1 MTITFEQFDTT
12 VANLR
17 TDLVSHI
24 VAHADWDDITPGSLP
39 ATTLATNATNS
50 TTTYT
55 LTSAAGFSE
64 GMLVK
69 FTNAGT
75 DYYRYI
81 TNVAGNVITV
91 DSTVGVALTAV
102 NGIPVVGEVNL
113 VKSTTTRGAEIVL
126 DLAGTNRATN
136 YLEYHMY
143 VTHTGS
149 TYTSG
154 TGMSTKR
161 RVTYSTGGQAA
172 GNTLHVILSISKE
185 HIFFSI
191 EGPRPG
197 ETGATN
203 ATYGSVRNYMFACD
217 VVPYHDSD
225 DEPCIATWSLSA
237 HDTSP
242 DVGEGIHRGAVSVN
256 STDTSAWIPCRFP
269 TVTLP
274 HFASGA
280 ASNVQ
285 NLSTIDGNMY
295 MWPYLVVQDDEGL
308 RGRLASFFFVGIN
321 RVTVVF
327 DFPSNT
333 GEFFEQDGI
342 VFKTLE
348 VHKGDSTQPAG
359 GGFGIFSAASGA
371 GAYYSPVVAVPYD
384 DAV

>member
-24 VAHADWDDITPGSLP
+24 VAHADWDNITPGVLP
-39 ATTLATNATNS
+39 ATTLASNATNS
-50 TTTYT
+50 ATNYT
-55 LTSAAGFSE
+55 LTDASGFSE

-75 DYYRYI
+75 DYYRYV
-81 TNVAGNVITV
+81 TAVAGNVITIEA
-91 DSTVGVALTAV
+91 TVGVALTAA
-102 NGIPVVGEVNL
+102 NGIPVVGEVSL
-113 VKSTTTRGAEIVL
+113 LKSTTTSGAEIVM
-126 DLAGTNRATN
+126 DIAGADRASN
-136 YLEYHMY
+136 YLEYIMF
-143 VTHTGS
+143 VSHTGS

-154 TGMSTKR
+154 TGMSGRR
-161 RVTYSTGGQAA
+161 RVIYSTGAQAT
-172 GNTLHVILSISKE
+172 GNTLHVTLSLSKE
-185 HIFFSI
+185 HIFLSI
-191 EGPRPG
+191 EGPRAG

-203 ATYGSVRNYMFACD
+203 VTYGSVRNYMFACD
-217 VVPYHDSD
+217 LIPYHDED
-225 DEPCIATWSLSA
+225 NEPCIATWPLST

-242 DVGEGIHRGAVSVN
+242 DISEGIHRGAVSVN
-256 STDTSAWIPCRFP
+256 STDTSVWIPCRFP
-269 TVTLP
+269 TITLP

-280 ASNVQ
+280 ATNVQ

-308 RGRLASFFFVGIN
+308 RGRLSSFFFVGAN

-327 DFPSNT
+327 DSPSNV
-333 GEFFEQDGI
+333 GEFFEQDGVI
-342 VFKTLE
+342 YKTLE

-359 GGFGIFSAASGA
+359 GGFGVFSAGSAA